1 MRISRHTGRLSG
13 ALRPTLRLVL
23 QSVVLVCLT
32 SVALPQ
38 GYAPKTAAQKMDVA
52 DGLQVKLFA
61 SEPEVRQPSL
71 VKCDERGRLWVIQYL
86 QYPNPAG
93 LKRAKIDRWSRTV
106 YDRVPE
112 PPPHGP
118 RGADRITILEDTDGD
133 GQADQFK
140 DFVSGLNIATGL
152 AFGHGGVYVLQ
163 LPYLLF
169 YPDRNRDDVPDSDP
183 EVLLKG
189 FGMQDTQSVANHLTW
204 GPDGWLYG
212 LNGSTSTCNI
222 RGIEFQQGVWR
233 YHPLTKE
240 FELFAEGGGNIYG
253 LTFDR
258 KGNLFYSSNGGA
270 LFWHAVQGG
279 YYRKSFGK
287 HGPLHNLY
295 TYGYFPHVKHSGVTG
310 GHIVLGGTIYDA
322 DAFPETFHRSF
333 IGANFLG
340 HSASWW
346 RVKPRGST
354 FEAQQV
360 GTLLDSNDTWFSP
373 TDLALGPDGSIYIS
387 DFHDQR
393 TAHPDPDA
401 EWNRSNGRVYKIE
414 AQNAKP
420 MLGLDLERLSSA
432 ELVDHLTHP
441 NGWYSAQARRIL
453 AHRRDISVHAD
464 LRRRIAQATDED
476 SALQHL
482 WALHVSGGLRDGVAV
497 DLLNLTVPEYVRAWT
512 IRLLGDRREVIPEHA
527 KQLISLARTDPSV
540 VVRSQ
545 LAASAKRFPGNVA
558 LPILAALLQRD
569 LDAQDPHIPLLIWW
583 ALESKALPD
592 IFESVVELFT
602 KPGMWNTSM
611 KRDNAQ
617 RLVRRYAA
625 EGTTKGYD
633 AALKLAGAAPARHL
647 EAVVQALDQG
657 LAERGATLA
666 GLGQGGLFEEV
677 AAVKGEPAREPE
689 RKYQALT
696 ASLRGWIRNN
706 WSAEPRDLN
715 RTRLAVRAGVEEP
728 YQAVLDVLRDPESRE
743 DRLIAMLDL
752 LRDLGRP
759 DCIPAVLK
767 QFDLR
772 HSTTVRLHTLDV
784 LARFESADVSQRLLD
799 SYPQAS
805 SAEKRKIRGILLSR
819 HATARA
825 FLNAVDQSRFP
836 AAAVAVSELRQLALY
851 SDDEIDEQVRK
862 HWGNIRPGTT
872 EEKLAV
878 MRRYRNDLNAGEGD
892 PRRGHLLFIEHCAS
906 CHRLFGEGG
915 TLGTDLTGANR
926 SDQAALLAALVDPS
940 ATVRTEYVTYLVR
953 TRSGRTVRGVVEHED
968 AAGVTLVDSAH
979 QKTRIARGDVTSMEV
994 VPESLMP
1001 ENLLDRLAP
1010 QDLRDLFR
1018 YLQQDAP

>member
-1 MRISRHTGRLSG
+1 
-13 ALRPTLRLVL
+13 
-23 QSVVLVCLT
+23 
-32 SVALPQ
+32 
-38 GYAPKTAAQKMDVA
+38 MDVA

-295 TYGYFPHVKHSGVTG
+295 TYGFFGHVKHSGVTG

-322 DAFPETFHRSF
+322 DAFPQTFHKSF

-387 DFHDQR
+387 DFHDKR

-401 EWNRSNGRVYKIE
+401 EWDRSNGRVYKIE
-414 AQNAKP
+414 AKDAKP
-420 MLGLDLERLSSA
+420 VLGLDLERLSGA
-432 ELVDHLTHP
+432 ELVDHLTHS
-441 NGWYSAQARRIL
+441 NGWYASQARRIL
-453 AHRRDISVHAD
+453 AHRRDTSIFAD
-464 LRRRIAQATDED
+464 LRNGIAESESED
-476 SALQHL
+476 SALQYL
-482 WALHVSGGLRDGVAV
+482 WALNVSGGFDD
-497 DLLNLTVPEYVRAWT
+497 DLAAAILSHPAEHVRAWT
-512 IRLLGDRREVIPEHA
+512 VRLLGDRRTVSLPLA
-527 KQLISLARTDPSV
+527 KQLAVLARTDPSV

-545 LAASAKRFPGNVA
+545 LAASAKRLPGGVA
-558 LPILAALLQRD
+558 RPVLAALLERD
-569 LDAQDPHIPLLIWW
+569 LDAQDPHVPLLTWW
-583 ALESKALPD
+583 ALESKALSD
-592 IFESVVELFT
+592 RGEVVKLF
-602 KPGMWNTSM
+602 KQPGTWATSM

-617 RLVRRYAA
+617 RLIRRYAA

-633 AALKLAGAAPARHL
+633 AALKLARAAPARHL

-657 LAERGATLA
+657 LGERGATLA

-689 RKYQALT
+689 RKYEALT
-696 ASLRGWIRNN
+696 SPLKGWIRNT
-706 WSAEPRDLN
+706 WSVKPRDLN
-715 RTRLAVRAGVEEP
+715 RARLAVRAGIEEA
-728 YQAVLDVLRDPESRE
+728 YEGVLGVLRDPSSPE
-743 DRLIAMLDL
+743 DHRLAMLDL

-759 DCIPAVLK
+759 DCIPAVLN
-767 QFDLR
+767 QLDR
-772 HSTTVRLHTLDV
+772 RQSPTVRLRALDV
-784 LARFESADVSQRLLD
+784 LARFESNDVAKRLLD
-799 SYPQAS
+799 SYPGAS
-805 SAEKRKIRGILLSR
+805 SAQKRKIRGILLSR

-825 FLNAVDQSRFP
+825 FLDAVDQSRFP

-851 SDDEIDEQVRK
+851 NDDEIDEQVRQ

-940 ATVRTEYVTYLVR
+940 ATVRTEYLTYLVR

-994 VPESLMP
+994 AAESLMP

>member
-1 MRISRHTGRLSG
+1 MSVKQRNRSRPHTGPLLVFDLAALS
-13 ALRPTLRLVL
+13 LVL
-23 QSVVLVCLT
+23 LCS
-32 SVALPQ
+32 ALPAFSQ
-38 GYAPKTAAQKMDVA
+38 GYSPETAAQKMDVA
-52 DGLQVKLFA
+52 EGLRVKLFA

-112 PPPHGP
+112 PPPDGP

-133 GQADQFK
+133 GRADQFK

-152 AFGHGGVYVLQ
+152 AFGHGGVFVLQ

-287 HGPLHNLY
+287 HGPLHNLH
-295 TYGYFPHVKHSGVTG
+295 TYGFFGHVKHSGVTG
-310 GHIVLGGTIYDA
+310 GHLVVGGTIYDA
-322 DAFPETFHRSF
+322 DVFPQTLHQSF

-354 FEAQQV
+354 FEARQV

-373 TDLALGPDGSIYIS
+373 TDLALGPDGSMYIS
-387 DFHDQR
+387 DFHDKR

-401 EWNRSNGRVYKIE
+401 EWDRSNGRVYKIE
-414 AQNAKP
+414 AKHAKP
-420 MLGLDLERLSSA
+420 AKNIDLERLSSA
-432 ELVDHLTHP
+432 ELVDRLRNP
-441 NGWYSAQARRIL
+441 NGWYAFQARRIL
-453 AHRRDISVHAD
+453 AHRRDKGIHED
-464 LRRRIAQATDED
+464 LRNGIVEAGTENL
-476 SALQHL
+476 ALQNL
-482 WALHVSGGLRDGVAV
+482 WALHVSGGLDDDVAA
-497 DLLNLTVPEYVRAWT
+497 DLLSHPAEYVRAWT
-512 IRLLGDRREVIPEHA
+512 VRLLGDRRRTTPPLAEQLSVLA
-527 KQLISLARTDPSV
+527 KRDQSV

-545 LAASAKRFPGNVA
+545 LAASAKRLPGRVA
-558 LPILAALLQRD
+558 LPMLSALLERE
-569 LDAQDPHIPLLIWW
+569 LDARDPHVPLLIWW
-583 ALESKALPD
+583 ALESKALSD
-592 IFESVVELFT
+592 SGEMVRLFT
-602 KPGMWNTSM
+602 QPGTWAPSM
-611 KRDNAQ
+611 KRDNVL
-617 RLVRRYAA
+617 RLIRRYAA
-625 EGTTKGYD
+625 EGTAAGYD
-633 AALKLAGAAPARHL
+633 AALELARAAPASHL
-647 EAVVQALDQG
+647 ETTVRALDQG
-657 LAERGATLA
+657 LAERGATLS

-677 AAVKGEPAREPE
+677 AAVKGDPVFGPRRPFQEI
-689 RKYQALT
+689 
-696 ASLRGWIRNN
+696 ASPLRRWIRKT
-706 WSAEPRDLN
+706 WTARPQSLD
-715 RTRLAVRAGVEEP
+715 RTRLAVRAGIDEAYRAILSGLEES
-728 YQAVLDVLRDPESRE
+728 DTHE
-743 DRLIAMLDL
+743 DRRVALLDL

-759 DCIPAVLK
+759 DCIRAVLA
-767 QFDLR
+767 QLDLQ
-772 HSTTVRLHTLDV
+772 SNPTVRLRALDV
-784 LARFESADVSQRLLD
+784 LARFESDEVSERLLN
-799 SYPQAS
+799 SYPQVL
-805 SAEKRKIRGILLSR
+805 SAEKEKIRGILLSR
-819 HATARA
+819 RSTAGA
-825 FLNAVDQSRFP
+825 FLEAVDQDVIP
-836 AAAVAVSELRQLALY
+836 AADVAVTELRQLPLFRDEGIDALV
-851 SDDEIDEQVRK
+851 QR
-862 HWGNIRPGTT
+862 HWGNIRPGST

-878 MRRYRNDLNAGEGD
+878 MRRYRNDLNTGEGD
-892 PRRGHLLFIEHCAS
+892 PRRGQLLFIEHCAS

-915 TLGTDLTGANR
+915 TLGNDLTGANR
-926 SDQAALLAALVDPS
+926 NDRAALLAALVDPS
-940 ATVRTEYVTYLVR
+940 ATVRTGYLTYTVR
-953 TRSGRTVRGVVEHED
+953 TQSGRTVRGIVEQED
-968 AAGVTLVDSAH
+968 AAGVTLIDSTH
-979 QKTRIARGDVTSMEV
+979 QKTRIARSDIRSMEIA
-994 VPESLMP
+994 PESIMP
-1001 ENLLDRLAP
+1001 ENLLDRLDT
-1010 QDLRDLFR
+1010 QEVRDLFS
-1018 YLQQDAP
+1018 YLQKDAP

>member
-1 MRISRHTGRLSG
+1 MRISRQTGRLSG

-322 DAFPETFHRSF
+322 EVFPETFHQSF

-373 TDLALGPDGSIYIS
+373 TDLALGPDGSMYIS
-387 DFHDQR
+387 DFHDKR

-401 EWNRSNGRVYKIE
+401 EWDRSNGRVYKIE

-420 MLGLDLERLSSA
+420 VIGLDLERLSSA
-432 ELVDHLTHP
+432 ELVDHLTHSD
-441 NGWYSAQARRIL
+441 GWYAAQARRIL
-453 AHRRDISVHAD
+453 AHRRDTSIHAD
-464 LRRRIAQATDED
+464 LRNGITESENED
-476 SALQHL
+476 SALQYL
-482 WALHVSGGLRDGVAV
+482 WALNVSGGFDDRVAA
-497 DLLNLTVPEYVRAWT
+497 DLLSHPAEYVRAWT
-512 IRLLGDRREVIPEHA
+512 VRLLGDRRQVSPPLA
-527 KQLISLARTDPSV
+527 KQLSALAWADPSV

-545 LAASAKRFPGNVA
+545 LAASAKRLPGGVA
-558 LPILAALLQRD
+558 LPVLAALLDRD
-569 LDAQDPHIPLLIWW
+569 LDVQDPHVPLLIWW
-583 ALESKALPD
+583 ALESKALSD
-592 IFESVVELFT
+592 SDEVVEFFKQAGT
-602 KPGMWNTSM
+602 WASSM

-617 RLVRRYAA
+617 RLIRRYAA

-633 AALKLAGAAPARHL
+633 AALKLARAAPARHL
-647 EAVVQALDQG
+647 EAALQALDQG

-677 AAVKGEPAREPE
+677 AAVTGEPAREPE
-689 RKYQALT
+689 RKYEALT
-696 ASLRGWIRNN
+696 SPLKGWIRNN

-715 RTRLAVRAGVEEP
+715 RTRLAVRAGIEEA
-728 YQAVLDVLRDPESRE
+728 YEGVLGVLRDPSSPE
-743 DRLIAMLDL
+743 DHRLAMLDL

-759 DCIPAVLK
+759 DCIPAVLN
-767 QFDLR
+767 QLDR
-772 HSTTVRLHTLDV
+772 RQSPTVRLRALDV
-784 LARFESADVSQRLLD
+784 LARFESNDVAKRLLD
-799 SYPQAS
+799 SYPGAL
-805 SAEKRKIRGILLSR
+805 SAQKRKIRGILLSR

-825 FLNAVDQSRFP
+825 FLDAVDQSRFP

-851 SDDEIDEQVRK
+851 NDDEIDEQVRQ

-953 TRSGRTVRGVVEHED
+953 TQSGRTVRGVVEHED

-979 QKTRIARGDVTSMEV
+979 QKTRIARGDVQSMEV
-994 VPESLMP
+994 APESLMP
-1001 ENLLDRLAP
+1001 ENLLDRLEP